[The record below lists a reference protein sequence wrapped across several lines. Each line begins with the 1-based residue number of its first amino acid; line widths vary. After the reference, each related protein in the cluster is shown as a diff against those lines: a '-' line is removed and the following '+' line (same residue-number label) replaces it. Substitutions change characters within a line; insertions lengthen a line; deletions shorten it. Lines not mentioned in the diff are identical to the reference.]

1 MHDNNNV
8 NDDFV
13 MIISQPQFMHHSIT
27 LNDWNQSAHA
37 SSQRSIVSINHN
49 NTIKDVNK
57 TTLKHL
63 LSLPHIGVTRSGKD
77 VNGSWKHLYTACICA
92 LRQEVEGERM
102 LAVIKNSMAFLDIK
116 YMF

>member
-13 MIISQPQFMHHSIT
+13 MIISQPPFMHHSIT

-49 NTIKDVNK
+49 NTIKNVNK

-63 LSLPHIGVTRSGKD
+63 PPSHRCHKEWEGCEWQLEALVHCMHLCIDTGSGRE
-77 VNGSWKHLYTACICA
+77 GSG
-92 LRQEVEGERM
+92 RGE
-102 LAVIKNSMAFLDIK
+102 DCCCH
-116 YMF
+116 

>member
-1 MHDNNNV
+1 
-8 NDDFV
+8 
-13 MIISQPQFMHHSIT
+13 MHHSIT
-27 LNDWNQSAHA
+27 LNDWNRSVHA

-63 LSLPHIGVTRSGKD
+63 LSLTHIGVTRSEKD
-77 VNGSWKHLYTACICA
+77 VNGSWKHLCTACICA

-102 LAVIKNSMAFLDIK
+102 LAVIKNNMTFLDIK

>member
-27 LNDWNQSAHA
+27 LNDWNRSAHA

-49 NTIKDVNK
+49 NTIKDVSK
-57 TTLKHL
+57 TTLKHLL

-77 VNGSWKHLYTACICA
+77 VNGTWKHLCTTCICA

-102 LAVIKNSMAFLDIK
+102 LVVIKNSMAFLDIK
-116 YMF
+116 

>member
-13 MIISQPQFMHHSIT
+13 MIISQPPFMHHSIT

-37 SSQRSIVSINHN
+37 SSQRSIVSISYN

-63 LSLPHIGVTRSGKD
+63 LLLSLPHIGVTRRGRD

-102 LAVIKNSMAFLDIK
+102 LDVIKNSMTFLDIK
-116 YMF
+116 